1 MKKVLFPLMIALA
14 VACTAGIYYLIFD
27 GDTTKLFYINT
38 IVACL
43 AEVLLLANIPIWSGE
58 KMMTVK
64 KAAVS
69 MSINVY
75 AISLFLWTTIY
86 SLIIHNSANE
96 NFRPLCLGLLF
107 ITLIFVIFC
116 GATLIGGETVEKQV
130 EEIET
135 AVVKKK
141 LYVFSVQES
150 LMNIKDALH
159 DDNSEWKDE
168 TLRAMRTIADKIG
181 AMPTDKLKK
190 HGDIADELR
199 VKVQEIEGLCENLSA
214 YENRQEL
221 QSQITRKI
229 DRLKNYLVTIKT
241 IM

>member
-1 MKKVLFPLMIALA
+1 MKKVLFPLMTALA

-58 KMMTVK
+58 KIMTVK
-64 KAAVS
+64 NAAVS
-69 MSINVY
+69 VSINVY
-75 AISLFLWTTIY
+75 AISLFLWTTIFTLGIY
-86 SLIIHNSANE
+86 DSENE
-96 NFRPLCLGLLF
+96 NYKSLYIGLLCA
-107 ITLIFVIFC
+107 TLLFVIFC
-116 GATLIGGETVEKQV
+116 GATLIGGETTDKHVKEL
-130 EEIET
+130 ET
-135 AVVKKK
+135 AVVGKKI
-141 LYVFSVQES
+141 YVFSVRES
-150 LMNIKDALH
+150 LMNIKEALY
-159 DDNSEWKDE
+159 DDNSDWKDE

-199 VKVQEIEGLCENLSA
+199 TKVQEIEGLCENLSTV
-214 YENRQEL
+214 ENRQEL

-229 DRLKNYLVTIKT
+229 SRLNNYLVAIKT
-241 IM
+241 VM